1 MLNDEPVPT
10 IPLEQWTA
18 DHMARVHEFRIGP
31 DRELCVRLNALNM
44 ATGLVLALG
53 TEWLNVAGQRRNAQ
67 RPFCAKPT
75 DLPTGCASPPQSRN
89 KELPCGE
96 E

>member
-53 TEWLNVAGQRRNAQ
+53 TEWLNVAGQSERSAAVLRQADRFADWLRQ
-67 RPFCAKPT
+67 PAPE
-75 DLPTGCASPPQSRN
+75 Q
-89 KELPCGE
+89 E
-96 E
+96 